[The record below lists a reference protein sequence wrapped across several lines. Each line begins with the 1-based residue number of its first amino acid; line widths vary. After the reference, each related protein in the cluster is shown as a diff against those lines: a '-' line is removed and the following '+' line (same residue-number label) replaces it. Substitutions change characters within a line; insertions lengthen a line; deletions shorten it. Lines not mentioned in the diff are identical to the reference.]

1 MDEQRGSALSAILKV
16 SYSVSDTGS
25 LASPQSRERTRLSA
39 DARRQL
45 LVEAAYHLIAEKG
58 VLGLRIREVADRVGI
73 NHTTLVYHFPT
84 KESLIAAVIDYV
96 GGRFV
101 TIQAPQIANEAS
113 PSPLDRLHAFFATVT
128 YQIQTSPEHFL
139 VIDELFLQGRR
150 DPLIQQLLHAEEAWA
165 SYLSAIL
172 EDGAREGVFDPNI
185 ATTTIVHAIM
195 TFCKGLPLQIT
206 SQTDDAAQVI
216 AQFEQWVVQA
226 LLSREAPR

>member
-1 MDEQRGSALSAILKV
+1 M
-16 SYSVSDTGS
+16 SDTGS
-25 LASPQSRERTRLSA
+25 LASSQARERTRLSA

-58 VLGLRIREVADRVGI
+58 VPGLRIREVAERVGI

-101 TIQAPQIANEAS
+101 TIQPSPVANEA
-113 PSPLDRLHAFFATVT
+113 SPLDRLHAFFATVT

-150 DPLIQQLLHAEEAWA
+150 DPLIRQLLHAEEAWA
-165 SYLSAIL
+165 NYLSAIL
-172 EDGAREGVFDPNI
+172 EDGAREGIFDANI

-195 TFCKGLPLQIT
+195 TFCKGLPLQMT
-206 SQTDDAAQVI
+206 SQTDDAARVI

-226 LLSREAPR
+226 LLSREAPQ